1 MDAVKNAMG
10 IILLYLPVPAVIAIV
25 IAVVL
30 MIKWKIKKAV
40 LKIILAAAAS
50 VAVIWFLGPFTKG
63 PHATFTW
70 KHIIKTET
78 LSKEEVYDAMEI
90 CKDFFRNNEADNN
103 RWLQELQF
111 EENEQSHFFSDFD
124 NSERIII
131 TPKIKNGYFF
141 YEDFMSQSVEF
152 CLKRE
157 NGGEWSLV
165 YQNDLD

>member
-1 MDAVKNAMG
+1 METFRNLMG
-10 IILLYLPVPAVIAIV
+10 LLLNYLPVPAIITIIV
-25 IAVVL
+25 SLVL
-30 MIKWKIKKAV
+30 MIKWKKKRAV
-40 LKIILAAAAS
+40 LKKILATAVS
-50 VAVIWFLGPFTKG
+50 VAVIYFLGPFTEE

-90 CKDFFRNNEADNN
+90 CKECFRNNEADNN

-131 TPKIKNGYFF
+131 IPKIKNGYFF
-141 YEDFMSQSVEF
+141 YEDILCQSVEF
-152 CLKRE
+152 CLERK

-165 YQNDLD
+165 YNNDLD